1 MKLDDLKQDWQEIV
15 DVTADNEN
23 LEKVI
28 AMLEHETKKV
38 DKEIKRRD
46 ILEITIALMLIP
58 FWVFGLF
65 YSAGIIQSIGLILA
79 ILNSIYIPYRLVSAK
94 KINVAKES
102 SIKSYLE
109 NEKQKISQQKSLL
122 ESVMIWYIAP
132 ITISII
138 LITLGASVDAS
149 GIPQLSESLMIYYGF
164 LTILIVAV
172 YFLNKR
178 AVTKKFTPLL
188 SSIDKKLQELKEA
201 D

>member
-15 DVTADNEN
+15 DVPADNEN

-94 KINVAKES
+94 KINVSKES
-102 SIKSYLE
+102 SIRSYLE

-122 ESVMIWYIAP
+122 EGVVSWYIAP
-132 ITISII
+132 ITVSII

-164 LTILIVAV
+164 VTILIVAV

>member
-15 DVTADNEN
+15 DVPADNEN

-94 KINVAKES
+94 KINVSKES
-102 SIKSYLE
+102 SIRSYLE

-122 ESVMIWYIAP
+122 EGVVSWYIAP
-132 ITISII
+132 ITVSII

-164 LTILIVAV
+164 VIILIVAV

>member
-15 DVTADNEN
+15 DVPADNEN

-46 ILEITIALMLIP
+46 ILEITIALLLIP

-94 KINVAKES
+94 KINVSKES
-102 SIKSYLE
+102 SIRSYLE

-122 ESVMIWYIAP
+122 EGVVSWYIAP
-132 ITISII
+132 ITVSII

-178 AVTKKFTPLL
+178 AVTKKFNPLL

>member
-15 DVTADNEN
+15 DVPADNEN

-94 KINVAKES
+94 KINVSKES
-102 SIKSYLE
+102 SIRSYLE

-122 ESVMIWYIAP
+122 EGVVSWYIAP

-164 LTILIVAV
+164 VTILIVAV

>member
-1 MKLDDLKQDWQEIV
+1 MKLDDLKQDWREIV
-15 DVTADNEN
+15 DVPADNEN